1 MSWWLYV
8 IECRNG
14 VLYTGIT
21 KDVDAR
27 FAAHC
32 NGKGAKF
39 TRANPAVAIVG
50 TARLMT
56 KGKAL
61 RAEYAFK
68 QLTHRQTPLVFRRPR
83 RLRTAHTSGPARTR
97 YETLTVTSS
106 ASSRVARPSAPQN
119 NMRGLFRRR
128 RFNAVVSQRPQV
140 DAFEQ
145 SLSTPEQDRRD
156 GNVQLIDQAL
166 TKVLLDR
173 AGAATN
179 PHVLSA
185 SRLTCP
191 IKRLANPAR
200 DEVKGRAAFHL

>member
-68 QLTHRQTPLVFRRPR
+68 QLSRTDK
-83 RLRTAHTSGPARTR
+83 LRWCS
-97 YETLTVTSS
+97 V
-106 ASSRVARPSAPQN
+106 
-119 NMRGLFRRR
+119 GL
-128 RFNAVVSQRPQV
+128 
-140 DAFEQ
+140 
-145 SLSTPEQDRRD
+145 
-156 GNVQLIDQAL
+156 
-166 TKVLLDR
+166 
-173 AGAATN
+173 
-179 PHVLSA
+179 
-185 SRLTCP
+185 
-191 IKRLANPAR
+191 
-200 DEVKGRAAFHL
+200 AAFVRRIRPVLPAPATKR